1 MTAEVNDTLQEQESA
16 KKERHVEFVGVDS
29 DKETEGNQ
37 SYICKVVGGVV
48 QKIPVDSK
56 GSPTQ
61 SPGVIRRPKTGRKKV
76 DRRVSCKDL
85 GKGDCEGW
93 LYKRKAR
100 GGGPLFSHWQK
111 RWCVIK
117 DYNMFCYH
125 DEESLKAEVVIHLPA
140 FKVSPVDQHTDFKT
154 KKRAFKIHNSGTSFY
169 FASERQE
176 DMSKWMNKMGLA
188 AITFTDNEFAGI
200 KKPYPGK
207 YIKDHPEPDYSESD
221 EEDPC
226 LNQLSPANKDCSPYS
241 STSSL
246 HSICSRTQE
255 LRAPSPDLRASQE
268 DLSVMI
274 RKQSQRGQNL
284 YGEDLN
290 KQRRSALSKDIE
302 ENISPEVMKFRKVK
316 CLERTLKAKEKE
328 LEEIEA
334 LLSGLS
340 HAKLQVYR
348 ELHDTQS
355 ET

>member
-1 MTAEVNDTLQEQESA
+1 
-16 KKERHVEFVGVDS
+16 
-29 DKETEGNQ
+29 
-37 SYICKVVGGVV
+37 
-48 QKIPVDSK
+48 
-56 GSPTQ
+56 
-61 SPGVIRRPKTGRKKV
+61 
-76 DRRVSCKDL
+76 
-85 GKGDCEGW
+85 
-93 LYKRKAR
+93 
-100 GGGPLFSHWQK
+100 
-111 RWCVIK
+111 
-117 DYNMFCYH
+117 
-125 DEESLKAEVVIHLPA
+125 
-140 FKVSPVDQHTDFKT
+140 
-154 KKRAFKIHNSGTSFY
+154 
-169 FASERQE
+169 
-176 DMSKWMNKMGLA
+176 MGLA

-207 YIKDHPEPDYSESD
+207 YVKDHPEPDYSESD